1 MKFTPL
7 ACATILA
14 CAVAPVLNA
23 GVALPSA
30 TISSLTLPMAQ
41 DSQIVKIK
49 NDKEKGP
56 KKAKK
61 EKPKKEK
68 HKKEKH
74 AKKEK
79 KHEKQAKKLE
89 KKLEKHDKVKVKI
102 KRSKEDRSRISSE
115 ILEVRAPE
123 GRDMSVLIGAVPLAL
138 LGSQIAF
145 ADVPEEKLL
154 TYRNCPPGLA
164 KMDPPCVPPGLA
176 KKGVTY
182 EEWVAYDDKQL
193 DDIYLDQREYFL
205 DRDIVV
211 DGGKD
216 MGRDIVRDENL
227 DRDVFLDDDTLL
239 LSSDQI
245 ASLYDLRPAPA
256 DKRYALIDGQPVL
269 LTHEDYTS
277 LLRIN
282 ELARVENLPEGVRI
296 APTAAL
302 TQNELRQTYKLPQLE
317 TGNNYA
323 VVNGELVTLQDSAFE
338 TLQLIRIARAIF

>member
-1 MKFTPL
+1 M
-7 ACATILA
+7 
-14 CAVAPVLNA
+14 
-23 GVALPSA
+23 G
-30 TISSLTLPMAQ
+30 Q

-61 EKPKKEK
+61 EKHKKDKHGKKEK
-68 HKKEKH
+68 KHK
-74 AKKEK
+74 K

-89 KKLEKHDKVKVKI
+89 KKLEKHEKVKVKV
-102 KRSKEDRSRISSE
+102 KVSKEDRSRISNE
-115 ILEVRAPE
+115 VLEVRAPE
-123 GRDMSVLIGAVPLAL
+123 GRDMSVLLGAVPLAL

-145 ADVPEEKLL
+145 ADVPEDIRL

-193 DDIYLDQREYFL
+193 DAIYLDQRTEFL
-205 DRDIVV
+205 DRDVV
-211 DGGKD
+211 VEEDA
-216 MGRDIVRDENL
+216 N
-227 DRDVFLDDDTLL
+227 RDVVLDDDTLL
-239 LSSDQI
+239 LSSEQI

-256 DKRYALIDGQPVL
+256 GKRYALIDGQPVL
-269 LTHEDYTS
+269 LTQEDYTS

-282 ELARVENLPEGVRI
+282 ELARVENLPDGVRI

>member
-30 TISSLTLPMAQ
+30 TISSLTVPMAQ

-61 EKPKKEK
+61 EKPKKDK

>member
-1 MKFTPL
+1 M
-7 ACATILA
+7 
-14 CAVAPVLNA
+14 
-23 GVALPSA
+23 
-30 TISSLTLPMAQ
+30 SSLTVPMGQ

-61 EKPKKEK
+61 EKHKKDKHGKKEK
-68 HKKEKH
+68 KHK
-74 AKKEK
+74 K

-89 KKLEKHDKVKVKI
+89 KKLEKHEKVKVKV
-102 KRSKEDRSRISSE
+102 KRSKEDRSRISNE
-115 ILEVRAPE
+115 VLEVRAPE
-123 GRDMSVLIGAVPLAL
+123 GRDMSVLLGAVPLAL
-138 LGSQIAF
+138 LGSRIAF
-145 ADVPEEKLL
+145 ADVPEDKRL

-193 DDIYLDQREYFL
+193 DAIYLDQRTEFL
-205 DRDIVV
+205 DRDVV
-211 DGGKD
+211 VEEDA
-216 MGRDIVRDENL
+216 N
-227 DRDVFLDDDTLL
+227 RDVVLDDDTLL
-239 LSSDQI
+239 LSSEQI

-256 DKRYALIDGQPVL
+256 GKRYALIDGQPVL
-269 LTHEDYTS
+269 LTQEDYTS

-282 ELARVENLPEGVRI
+282 ELARVENLPDGVRI

>member
-30 TISSLTLPMAQ
+30 TMSSLTVPMGQ

-61 EKPKKEK
+61 EKHKKDKHGKKEK
-68 HKKEKH
+68 KHK
-74 AKKEK
+74 K

-89 KKLEKHDKVKVKI
+89 KKLEKHEKVKVKV
-102 KRSKEDRSRISSE
+102 KVSKEDRSRISNE
-115 ILEVRAPE
+115 VLEVRAPE
-123 GRDMSVLIGAVPLAL
+123 GRDMSVLLGAVPLAL

-145 ADVPEEKLL
+145 ADVPEDIRL

-193 DDIYLDQREYFL
+193 DAIYLDQRTEFL
-205 DRDIVV
+205 DRDVV
-211 DGGKD
+211 VEEDA
-216 MGRDIVRDENL
+216 N
-227 DRDVFLDDDTLL
+227 RDVVLDDDTLL
-239 LSSDQI
+239 LSSEQI

-256 DKRYALIDGQPVL
+256 GKRYALIDGQPVL
-269 LTHEDYTS
+269 LTQEDYTS

-282 ELARVENLPEGVRI
+282 ELARVENLPDGVRI

>member
-1 MKFTPL
+1 M
-7 ACATILA
+7 
-14 CAVAPVLNA
+14 
-23 GVALPSA
+23 
-30 TISSLTLPMAQ
+30 
-41 DSQIVKIK
+41 
-49 NDKEKGP
+49 
-56 KKAKK
+56 
-61 EKPKKEK
+61 KEK
-68 HKKEKH
+68 HKKDKH
-74 AKKEK
+74 GKKEKKHKK

-89 KKLEKHDKVKVKI
+89 KKLEKHEKVKVKV
-102 KRSKEDRSRISSE
+102 KRSKEDRSRISNE
-115 ILEVRAPE
+115 VLEVRAPE
-123 GRDMSVLIGAVPLAL
+123 GRDMSVLLGAVPLAL
-138 LGSQIAF
+138 LGSRIAF
-145 ADVPEEKLL
+145 ADVPEDKRL

-193 DDIYLDQREYFL
+193 DAIYLDQRTEFL
-205 DRDIVV
+205 DRDVV
-211 DGGKD
+211 VEEDA
-216 MGRDIVRDENL
+216 N
-227 DRDVFLDDDTLL
+227 RDVVLDDDTLL
-239 LSSDQI
+239 LSSEQI

-256 DKRYALIDGQPVL
+256 GKRYALIDGQPVL
-269 LTHEDYTS
+269 LTQEDYTS

-282 ELARVENLPEGVRI
+282 ELARVENLPDGVRI